1 MDGAALQERSLRIWE
16 IPESEWLS
24 TDPMPINQ
32 MNDRNKDPILIGIDE
47 KD

>member
-1 MDGAALQERSLRIWE
+1 MGPLYRKRSLRIWE

-24 TDPMPINQ
+24 TDPIPINQ